1 MIKIVDGLLAV
12 PTVNDY
18 VSALKKI
25 EITELQTELLRIQ
38 YSASH
43 HQIKVEDL
51 AIAVSK
57 PIETINNSY
66 GNLAHKISD
75 LLGVEIIGEE
85 KSNDGFW
92 WKVLSIGYRD
102 DNRYYW
108 QMRNQVTYALRE
120 LSWFDRTIS
129 NK

>member
-1 MIKIVDGLLAV
+1 MIKIIDGLVEV

-18 VSALKKI
+18 TSALRKI
-25 EITELQTELLRIQ
+25 EMTELQQELLKIQ
-38 YSASH
+38 YSAPH

-66 GNLAHKISD
+66 GKLGHKIKD
-75 LLGVEIIGEE
+75 LLAVEIIGEE
-85 KSNDGFW
+85 ESNDGIW
-92 WKVLSIGYRD
+92 WKVLSIGYEQ

-108 QMRNQVTYALRE
+108 QMRNQVVYALRE
-120 LSWFDRTIS
+120 LNWGGAI
-129 NK
+129 N